1 MKQTEAKKRTIVLM
15 LAMLGL
21 CMQAAV
27 YVYAWLEMY
36 YPYLAMLGQVNFYK
50 WGHFLM
56 IAVYFVLLFFF
67 ENTYGGLKIGYLKPL
82 EVFFSQ
88 VFSLLAVNMISYV
101 QISLMRNW

>member
-50 WGHFLM
+50 CDHFLL
-56 IAVYFVLLFFF
+56 IAVYFVLLLFF
-67 ENTYGGLKIGYLKPL
+67 EYSYGGFDIGILFSMV
-82 EVFFSQ
+82 VFF
-88 VFSLLAVNMISYV
+88 LYILC
-101 QISLMRNW
+101 